1 MIFVIPP
8 FKKDII
14 PGSEWIMIGIQLFIA
29 AIFFFIGFMNRR
41 ESYLTRILL
50 VIVGIGII
58 LWGIIGL
65 FIPAVESEQT
75 LVWKTAT
82 RICAIDEIAI
92 GIIAIYSCI

>member
-1 MIFVIPP
+1 MSISDRDWPRLIFL
-8 FKKDII
+8 
-14 PGSEWIMIGIQLFIA
+14 GAGLS
-29 AIFFFIGFMNRR
+29 
-41 ESYLTRILL
+41 L
-50 VIVGIGII
+50 VGII

-82 RICAIDEIAI
+82 RICAVDEITI